1 MRSVW
6 QVGQVARG
14 RQLGIGERAVD
25 FVVPGASGSPERF
38 DGSAGGRPTVIVFD
52 DGGRDE
58 QLDTLAD
65 RLRGR
70 DDVALHR
77 VTAERAAE
85 PSVFRT
91 WSDPERTVAAAYG
104 LLPGTSAA
112 VVLDPNLR
120 IVGVVTGADLAS
132 GVAELVY
139 DAGYRAEPVEIR
151 AQAPVLLV
159 PRMLDPAHRD
169 ELIRVWHE
177 AGATATGLARQTGE
191 GLDAAVKKRVDHVVR
206 DPDLLRR
213 LTTTIGRRLLP
224 EVRRAFA
231 FNATRFEGFK
241 IASYDASTGG
251 FFRAHR
257 DNLTPATAHRAF
269 ALTLNLN
276 DDYVGGQLRFPEYGN
291 DLYRPNA
298 GTALVFSCAHL
309 HVVLDVTAGRRF
321 VLLSFLYSEPA
332 VSAT

>member
-1 MRSVW
+1 
-6 QVGQVARG
+6 VARG

-38 DGSAGGRPTVIVFD
+38 YAYAGGRPTVIVFD
-52 DGGRDE
+52 DGGWDE
-58 QLDTLAD
+58 QFDTLAD
-65 RLRGR
+65 RLSGR
-70 DDVALHR
+70 EDVALHR
-77 VTAERAAE
+77 VTAGRTAE
-85 PSVFRT
+85 SAVFRT
-91 WSDPERTVAAAYG
+91 WSDPERTVADAYG

-120 IVGVVTGADLAS
+120 IVGVVAGADLAS
-132 GVAELVY
+132 AVAELL
-139 DAGYRAEPVEIR
+139 DHARHSDEPVEIR
-151 AQAPVLLV
+151 AQAPVLFV

-177 AGATATGLARQTGE
+177 EGATATGVARQTGE
-191 GLDAAVKKRVDHVVR
+191 ELDAAVKKRGDHIVR

-224 EVRRAFA
+224 EVRKAFA

-241 IASYDASTGG
+241 IACYDASTGG
-251 FFRAHR
+251 FFRSHR

-291 DLYRPNA
+291 NLHRPDA
-298 GTALVFSCAHL
+298 GAAMVFSCAHL
-309 HVVLDVTAGRRF
+309 HEVLDVTAGQRF
-321 VLLSFLYSEPA
+321 VLLSFLYSEPP